1 MTETRF
7 NFLLKHVDTAKDKV
21 QSIFGSNLKK

>member
-1 MTETRF
+1 MTEKHF
-7 NFLLKHVDTAKDKV
+7 NFLLKHVDTAKDKA